1 MGKADKPQERN
12 CGYSKW
18 YKKKKNRK
26 VIRTK
31 QVLKLNTT
39 IKQQK

>member
-1 MGKADKPQERN
+1 MGKADKPKERN

-18 YKKKKNRK
+18 HKKKNRK